1 MPEPNHGKMQAQVW
15 VALIGVLG
23 SVALGVVNRLWP
35 EDGDKAQEAAK
46 LGRKGYAATREAV
59 NTLIGR
65 ADRLDQRVF
74 RLEGAVMTTHA
85 VATGTSAPGESAAMD
100 ERAARLSEWLAVM
113 EGRVGAGGAGAG
125 GADAGGVGAG
135 GAGVGGA
142 GARGAG
148 ARGAGARGTG
158 AGAPP
163 AAAGGIVEARAP
175 DVESASV
182 PADED
187 NWEEWQEGEGEA
199 TEKAPRARPPTA
211 PTAQRRMPDIDL
223 LLE

>member
-142 GARGAG
+142 GARG
-148 ARGAGARGTG
+148 TG